1 MPSGSVQSS
10 TNPSRQKRPR
20 ADARALRR
28 ACAPVAIAMIE
39 PLEDRQLLSAALG
52 SARHLHHTHHVDH
65 QRHLRQIK
73 VSRSIQATA
82 TTALASAAPA
92 PIVRPDHI
100 VIVIEEDR
108 ASGAI
113 GDTAHMPY
121 FNQLAA
127 SGLVYTNSHGVAHP
141 SLPDYLALYSGSTQG
156 ITDNGNNHTFT
167 GPNLAKSLNSTLLP
181 SGQYLSFAGYT
192 ESLPRDGDTTTRI
205 AGDPNDPTA
214 PPDLYMRNYNPMAQ
228 FTDVGAHGATA
239 ITNAQVNKTFA
250 SFPTTAA
257 GFANLPTVSFII
269 PNNLHNTH
277 GSNEQA
283 PYATDPSEYNF
294 LRANA
299 DTWLKAKLDG
309 YLQWAKA
316 NNSLLIV
323 TTDEE
328 ETDSTPTSNLTTI
341 INGDPDLVVP
351 GSNATSFNHFNV
363 LRTIEDMYGL
373 TPLGTTA
380 TVSPLTLNALGQL
393 SYPGQITSQADSS
406 TALTS
411 SNSAPV
417 WGQNV
422 TFTATVTAASGVPT
436 GTVTFKDGTTIL
448 GSGTLNAS
456 GQASLTTSALSVSS
470 HALTAVYN
478 GDASFKTS
486 TSTALNQ
493 TVNQASS
500 SVTVSS
506 SAFAGQGQPVSFSA
520 TVAISSPGAGTPTG
534 SVQFQIDGVNFGAP
548 VTLNSGTATSPSTSS
563 LSPGQHTFTALYS
576 GDANVTPGSG
586 SSATQIVAQQ
596 STSTSVTSS
605 PSPSVF
611 GQAVT
616 FFAAVSTATGT
627 PTGTVTFMDG
637 TTAIG
642 TASLNA
648 SGQATLITGSLAV
661 ASHSITATY
670 SGDATF
676 AISTSPALTHQV
688 AQAST
693 ATALKSSAN
702 PSAYAIPIT
711 FTATVTPIAPGSG
724 VPPGTIQFVIDGVNV
739 GAPVT
744 LTNGSATSPAIA
756 NLAPGAHTISATYSG
771 SANFAASTSAALTQ
785 TVTANAPAAP
795 TNVAASDGAYADRVR
810 ITWTAPAGATAYEV
824 WRNTASSSGSAVKIN
839 ATDITG
845 ITYDDT
851 TAVAGTTYYYWV
863 KAKNAGGTSGFS
875 ASNTGFRA
883 VGALVND
890 SFANRTTITG
900 PSVTLTATNKGA
912 TKEAGEPNHA
922 GNVGGKS
929 IWYTWSAPASGKVTI
944 DTTGSN
950 FDTLLA
956 VYTGAS
962 VSTLTAVPGGANDD
976 SPAGGT
982 TTSKVSFNVTAGT
995 TYQIAIDG
1003 YGGVYGNITLHLAL
1017 V

>member
-1 MPSGSVQSS
+1 
-10 TNPSRQKRPR
+10 
-20 ADARALRR
+20 
-28 ACAPVAIAMIE
+28 AI
-39 PLEDRQLLSAALG
+39 
-52 SARHLHHTHHVDH
+52 
-65 QRHLRQIK
+65 
-73 VSRSIQATA
+73 
-82 TTALASAAPA
+82 
-92 PIVRPDHI
+92 
-100 VIVIEEDR
+100 
-108 ASGAI
+108 
-113 GDTAHMPY
+113 
-121 FNQLAA
+121 
-127 SGLVYTNSHGVAHP
+127 
-141 SLPDYLALYSGSTQG
+141 
-156 ITDNGNNHTFT
+156 
-167 GPNLAKSLNSTLLP
+167 
-181 SGQYLSFAGYT
+181 
-192 ESLPRDGDTTTRI
+192 
-205 AGDPNDPTA
+205 
-214 PPDLYMRNYNPMAQ
+214 
-228 FTDVGAHGATA
+228 
-239 ITNAQVNKTFA
+239 
-250 SFPTTAA
+250 
-257 GFANLPTVSFII
+257 
-269 PNNLHNTH
+269 
-277 GSNEQA
+277 
-283 PYATDPSEYNF
+283 
-294 LRANA
+294 
-299 DTWLKAKLDG
+299 
-309 YLQWAKA
+309 
-316 NNSLLIV
+316 
-323 TTDEE
+323 
-328 ETDSTPTSNLTTI
+328 
-341 INGDPDLVVP
+341 
-351 GSNATSFNHFNV
+351 
-363 LRTIEDMYGL
+363 
-373 TPLGTTA
+373 
-380 TVSPLTLNALGQL
+380 
-393 SYPGQITSQADSS
+393 
-406 TALTS
+406 
-411 SNSAPV
+411 
-417 WGQNV
+417 
-422 TFTATVTAASGVPT
+422 
-436 GTVTFKDGTTIL
+436 
-448 GSGTLNAS
+448 
-456 GQASLTTSALSVSS
+456 
-470 HALTAVYN
+470 TAVYN

-493 TVNQASS
+493 SVNQASS

-506 SAFAGQGQPVSFSA
+506 PAFAGQGQPVSLSA

-548 VTLNSGTATSPSTSS
+548 LTLNSGTANSPTTSS

-586 SSATQIVAQQ
+586 SSVTQIVAQQ
-596 STSTSVTSS
+596 STSISVTSS

-616 FFAAVSTATGT
+616 FFATVSTAAGT

-676 AISTSPALTHQV
+676 ATSTSPALAHQV

-702 PSAYAIPIT
+702 PSAYVQSIT

-724 VPPGTIQFVIDGVNV
+724 IPAGTIQFVIDGANV

-744 LTNGSATSPAIA
+744 LTNGSATSAAIA

-771 SANFAASTSAALTQ
+771 SANFAVSTSAALTQ

-824 WRNTASSSGSAVKIN
+824 WRNTSSSSGSAVKIN
-839 ATDITG
+839 ATDITVA
-845 ITYDDT
+845 TYDDT
-851 TAVAGTTYYYWV
+851 TAAAGATYYYWV
-863 KAKNAGGTSGFS
+863 KAKNAGGTSAFS

-929 IWYTWSAPASGKVTI
+929 IWYTWTAPASGKVTI

-976 SPAGGT
+976 NPAGGT